1 MLTEVVDKLRMTKLH
16 GESTESEER
25 ISKQMLLEEAQIDN
39 QKQIQ
44 QREGELEEVQ
54 QALYTVQASAQ
65 SAVEDTEMIFT
76 QVISFIEQK
85 RSEVTES
92 IRAQERAELSRA
104 EGLLEQLEMEI
115 TKLKSRDAEMERLIQ
130 TTDDTEFLQNFDS
143 CFPSLTSS
151 AEILSSVTFT
161 PRASFADVVTPVF
174 KEIEQKLLEVNPD
187 HEAPVPV
194 SQSGDCT
201 LPTAERGFLVGDRV
215 RVKASVEE
223 PKHKWG
229 SVTHS
234 SVGVVKSFTPS
245 GLMLVDF
252 PGHSAW
258 KALPSE
264 MELQGFLVGDRV
276 RVKAS
281 VTEPKHKWGD
291 VTHNSVG
298 VVKSFTPSGLML
310 VDFPGQSAWKADPA
324 EMEYHSFLVG
334 DRVRV
339 KASVEEP
346 KHKWGSV
353 THHSVGV
360 VKSFTQN
367 GLMVVDF
374 PGEAGWRA
382 DPAEMELQG
391 FLVGDRVRVKA
402 SVTEPKHKWGSV
414 THSSVGVVKS
424 FTQNGLML
432 VSFPGDP
439 QWTADPAD
447 MEYQGFLVGDRV
459 RVRASVTEPK
469 HKWGSITHSSVGV
482 VKAFTPN
489 GLMLVDF
496 PGQLEW
502 RADPSEMEY
511 QGFLVGDRVRV
522 KASVKEP
529 KHKWGSVTH
538 SSVGVVKAFRP
549 NGAMVV
555 DFPGSPGWKA
565 DPAEMDFQGFLVGDR
580 VRVKASV
587 EEPKHKWGSVTHSSV
602 GVVKSFTQNGLML
615 VDFPGHSGW
624 RADPAEMELGL

>member
-1 MLTEVVDKLRMTKLH
+1 MNSVKGILRNTMEDLSQAEVKKFKHHLKDKGQIKWSKLEQADCDDIVDLVVETYTE
-16 GESTESEER
+16 
-25 ISKQMLLEEAQIDN
+25 
-39 QKQIQ
+39 
-44 QREGELEEVQ
+44 
-54 QALYTVQASAQ
+54 
-65 SAVEDTEMIFT
+65 
-76 QVISFIEQK
+76 
-85 RSEVTES
+85 
-92 IRAQERAELSRA
+92 ELSVKTVFTVLKNMNLNQTA
-104 EGLLEQLEMEI
+104 EGLKRKLAAFTPNGLMLVDFPGQLEWRADP
-115 TKLKSRDAEMERLIQ
+115 SEMEYQ
-130 TTDDTEFLQNFDS
+130 
-143 CFPSLTSS
+143 
-151 AEILSSVTFT
+151 A
-161 PRASFADVVTPVF
+161 A
-174 KEIEQKLLEVNPD
+174 
-187 HEAPVPV
+187 
-194 SQSGDCT
+194 
-201 LPTAERGFLVGDRV
+201 GFLVGDRV

-258 KALPSE
+258 RALPFE

-291 VTHNSVG
+291 VTHSSVG
-298 VVKSFTPSGLML
+298 VVKSFTADGLML
-310 VDFPGQSAWKADPA
+310 VDFPGQSAWKGDPA
-324 EMEYHSFLVG
+324 EMEYYSFLVG

-353 THHSVGV
+353 THHSVGI
-360 VKSFTQN
+360 
-367 GLMVVDF
+367 
-374 PGEAGWRA
+374 
-382 DPAEMELQG
+382 
-391 FLVGDRVRVKA
+391 
-402 SVTEPKHKWGSV
+402 
-414 THSSVGVVKS
+414 VKS

-432 VSFPGDP
+432 VDFPGDSG
-439 QWTADPAD
+439 WRADPAE
-447 MEYQGFLVGDRV
+447 MELQGFLVGDRV

-469 HKWGSITHSSVGV
+469 HKWGSVTHSSVGV